1 MSVGEDIR
9 FEGLSYQVVGS
20 GPPVIALHG
29 LCETRVTWRYIV
41 QLLENRFTFYLFDL
55 KGHGQSERPR
65 DGRYSL
71 DDQASTFCRF
81 IEDKKLTNVTI
92 IGHSLGGGIAL
103 FIAVQLARAKK
114 HPVENLILIDSI
126 GAPQPIPF
134 FIRAITFR
142 RLFSLVLK
150 VIPAATLVRQ
160 FLLRKAY
167 LDPSKLSEE
176 IISQYAE
183 NLIRP
188 NGIYA
193 LSTTVRQLLAI
204 NAVHWLGEYWAI
216 NIPTLLLHGKADHI
230 VQPYV
235 GIQLDA
241 AIQNSELEWLP
252 SGHMPQEETP
262 EMVAEQIERFVGKHS
277 DRAVEADA

>member
-1 MSVGEDIR
+1 MSVAYHR

-29 LCETRVTWRYIV
+29 LCETHFTWRYIV
-41 QLLENRFTFYLFDL
+41 ELLNSKFTFYLFDL
-55 KGHGQSERPR
+55 KGHGQSDRPR

-81 IEDKKLTNVTI
+81 IESKELTNVSI
-92 IGHSLGGGIAL
+92 LGHSLGGGIAL
-103 FIAVQLARAKK
+103 FIALRLAKAKK
-114 HPVENLILIDSI
+114 QPLKSLILVDSI
-126 GAPQPIPF
+126 GARQRIPF
-134 FIRAITFR
+134 LIRALTFR
-142 RLFSLVLK
+142 RLFSLALK
-150 VIPAATLVRQ
+150 VIPPGTLVRQ

-176 IISQYAE
+176 IVVRYAE
-183 NLIRP
+183 NLVRP

-193 LSTTVRQLLAI
+193 LSTTARQLLAT
-204 NAVHWLGEYWAI
+204 NPVHWLGEYWTI
-216 NIPTLLLHGKADHI
+216 NVPTLLLFGKADRI

-235 GIQLDA
+235 GLQLNV

-252 SGHMPQEETP
+252 SGHMPQEEVP
-262 EMVAEQIERFVGKHS
+262 ELVVEQIERFLRKHS
-277 DRAVEADA
+277 ARTVEADA